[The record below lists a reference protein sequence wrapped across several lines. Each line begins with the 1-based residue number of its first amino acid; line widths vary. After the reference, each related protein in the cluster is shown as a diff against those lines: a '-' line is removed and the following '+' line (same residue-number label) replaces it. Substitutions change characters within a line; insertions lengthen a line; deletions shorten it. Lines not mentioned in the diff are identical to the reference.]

1 METDE
6 ERRSHYT
13 QTKAS
18 HDKEKGNKWGEYS
31 KQKIHV
37 VWRFENCLS
46 LALSKA
52 KKQKAQEPQVM
63 HGTIGT
69 LARKHSINAQ

>member
-1 METDE
+1 MGGILET
-6 ERRSHYT
+6 
-13 QTKAS
+13 K
-18 HDKEKGNKWGEYS
+18 
-31 KQKIHV
+31 KIQV

-52 KKQKAQEPQVM
+52 KKQKLHGGGTFKEPQTM
-63 HGTIGT
+63 HGTSGT